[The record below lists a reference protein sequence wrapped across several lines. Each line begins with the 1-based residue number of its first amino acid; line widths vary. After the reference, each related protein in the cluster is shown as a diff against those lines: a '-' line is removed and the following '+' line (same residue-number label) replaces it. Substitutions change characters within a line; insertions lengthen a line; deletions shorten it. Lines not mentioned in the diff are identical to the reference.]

1 MDETK
6 YVFLLS
12 LRKIVKTIDN
22 LRGEM
27 VFRRPAHL
35 VAVSFPVP
43 IQLHEPLKLFVY
55 SVEEVVVHTHQRYVF
70 IR

>member
-1 MDETK
+1 
-6 YVFLLS
+6 
-12 LRKIVKTIDN
+12 
-22 LRGEM
+22 
-27 VFRRPAHL
+27 

-43 IQLHEPLKLFVY
+43 VQLHQPLELLVY